1 MWFCYILKN
10 ENGRTYNGSTNNP
23 VRRLRQHNG
32 AIKGGAK
39 ATSRTEGGWSYIAI
53 LSGFPDHI
61 NALQAEWRVKC
72 CTGKPGKRPKEYE
85 GPTGRIKSLNL
96 ILPLEYWTKQSTRC
110 NRDFKIK
117 LLILEDM
124 VQYLDCSVIPEN
136 IEVITTDKIEDELEH
151 LNTTKEN
158 YEHTL
163 SV

>member
-1 MWFCYILKN
+1 M
-10 ENGRTYNGSTNNP
+10 
-23 VRRLRQHNG
+23 
-32 AIKGGAK
+32 
-39 ATSRTEGGWSYIAI
+39 
-53 LSGFPDHI
+53 
-61 NALQAEWRVKC
+61 
-72 CTGKPGKRPKEYE
+72 
-85 GPTGRIKSLNL
+85 
-96 ILPLEYWTKQSTRC
+96 
-110 NRDFKIK
+110 K